1 MIKVGDET
9 PTMVNLEARE
19 NVWFSQILTMGTN
32 GTNVFWVCAP
42 IGPNGIT
49 MVFNR
54 QPLDSMVLQW

>member
-9 PTMVNLEARE
+9 PTMVILEARE

-42 IGPNGIT
+42 IRPNGFT
-49 MVFNR
+49 MVFN
-54 QPLDSMVLQW
+54 